1 MKNLQ
6 MLEIKYLAA
15 TNTKGARIKIIDT
28 RFKASVTLSRDYET
42 DGIQQAIGYLADKG
56 YNIVARAQNE
66 ISGAEYLL
74 SDTFRP
80 LDKA

>member
-1 MKNLQ
+1 

-28 RFKASVTLSRDYET
+28 RFKVSVTLSRDYET
-42 DGIQQAIGYLADKG
+42 DGIQQAIGYLTDKG

-66 ISGAEYLL
+66 INGADYLL

-80 LDKA
+80 IDKA